1 MRVPRLQYL
10 YLPTAVYTQ
19 THTHIHTHT
28 HARTLNARV
37 AHTQALFGKMV
48 DKTPVPTAIDPDKPL
63 TDAGRRRMIHQRR
76 AVEEEKPSEAS
87 EFSKA
92 FGVFLHHAHLLSVC
106 LSDMIC
112 LS

>member
-1 MRVPRLQYL
+1 MRNALSL
-10 YLPTAVYTQ
+10 SLLPSLSPSLSLSLM
-19 THTHIHTHT
+19 HSHLFPPHTHT
-28 HARTLNARV
+28 

>member
-1 MRVPRLQYL
+1 
-10 YLPTAVYTQ
+10 
-19 THTHIHTHT
+19 
-28 HARTLNARV
+28 
-37 AHTQALFGKMV
+37 MV

-92 FGVFLHHAHLLSVC
+92 FGVIMRKHLLHVC